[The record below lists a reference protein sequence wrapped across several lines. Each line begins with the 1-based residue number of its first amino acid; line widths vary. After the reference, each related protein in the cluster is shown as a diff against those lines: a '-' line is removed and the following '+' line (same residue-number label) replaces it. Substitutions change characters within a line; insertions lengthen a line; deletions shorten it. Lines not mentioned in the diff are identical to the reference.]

1 MIYYVV
7 AILLWI
13 IIQIQVDNIT
23 KSDFIYF
30 YYFIKE
36 IFK

>member
-1 MIYYVV
+1 MIYYIV

-13 IIQIQVDNIT
+13 IIQIQIDNIT

-30 YYFIKE
+30 YYFLKE